1 MICTFQ
7 VPRPTSILLT
17 SE

>member
-7 VPRPTSILLT
+7 VPRPTSILST